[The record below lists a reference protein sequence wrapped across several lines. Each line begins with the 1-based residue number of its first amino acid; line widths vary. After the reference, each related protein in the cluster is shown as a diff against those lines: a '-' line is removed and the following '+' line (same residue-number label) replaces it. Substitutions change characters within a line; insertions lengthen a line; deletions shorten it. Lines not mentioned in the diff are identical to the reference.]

1 VVAVDPVVSASPDI
15 APSSAEVRLAADSSV
30 LFIPINLVQDVI
42 NIPNTEVQTLNLL
55 GDSLLFQLSPTNPG
69 VNPADVWGTDSAD
82 IPRYYVFANLLIPLP
97 AFSNALGAQ
106 LAGLAEVLL
115 PMNSGCPGTG
125 PACPDPQALLAG
137 WFQLDRIV
145 KLLTTGQFTFDTTPV
160 DGTTHP
166 PEGVWSFAGPIT
178 WGGDFNHPEWNTKTD
193 PATGEQVVPWA
204 GTTFV
209 LNPLSPFTSYLAHLM
224 SDPTS
229 DQNAIKIPT
238 VEEAAAA
245 VQNLVA
251 GLTKGL
257 PPIGLPP
264 IGLPPIVPS
273 TTTDSLALNSAPV
286 GADAVT
292 NLESS
297 GGVRRIGARE
307 DEGGR
312 QNLGIHSNLAQD
324 FSTAKPVEGLG
335 IAQITNVAATG
346 DTGPST
352 DALDGEK
359 TPPVSKDGK
368 KFEPRRPSSDAG
380 RRGGL
385 AGAVNAGLDQL
396 RSSLSPKKPSGA
408 ASDGSEAG
416 ESGASGD

>member
-1 VVAVDPVVSASPDI
+1 
-15 APSSAEVRLAADSSV
+15 V
-30 LFIPINLVQDVI
+30 LD
-42 NIPNTEVQTLNLL
+42 
-55 GDSLLFQLSPTNPG
+55 
-69 VNPADVWGTDSAD
+69 
-82 IPRYYVFANLLIPLP
+82 
-97 AFSNALGAQ
+97 
-106 LAGLAEVLL
+106 
-115 PMNSGCPGTG
+115 
-125 PACPDPQALLAG
+125 
-137 WFQLDRIV
+137 
-145 KLLTTGQFTFDTTPV
+145 
-160 DGTTHP
+160 
-166 PEGVWSFAGPIT
+166 
-178 WGGDFNHPEWNTKTD
+178 
-193 PATGEQVVPWA
+193 
-204 GTTFV
+204 
-209 LNPLSPFTSYLAHLM
+209 PLSPFTNYLAHLM

-229 DQNAIKIPT
+229 DENAIKFPT
-238 VEEAAAA
+238 LEEAAAA

-257 PPIGLPP
+257 PQIGLPP
-264 IGLPPIVPS
+264 ILPS

-297 GGVRRIGARE
+297 GGDRRIGARE

-312 QNLGIHSNLAQD
+312 QNLGIHSNLTQD

-335 IAQITNVAATG
+335 IAQITNAAATG

-359 TPPVSKDGK
+359 APPVSKDGK

-416 ESGASGD
+416 ESGASGG